1 MKKYNLLF
9 LAFLFTIFTVNGQLL
24 STKRVKKSAE
34 NKTQQRVDKK
44 VDEGIDK
51 GLDGVE
57 DFLFGKKKKKTKEEI
72 EEIEVEVISDFNDST
87 YQAAYGDNNS
97 ASDGSNDQEPDMSKL
112 FGGGGTVEVA
122 ESFEFNSSID
132 IVVTTTDKKGNVNKM
147 YMAMLFPDNQEYFG
161 MEMKGGD
168 DPNQE
173 MPPMKMIYD
182 FKNQQ
187 MITMMINGAQK
198 IGMVIS
204 LDEELLE
211 KWAESDDNDIEEMPE
226 WKKTGK
232 TKEILGY
239 ECEQYVFSNEDG
251 NGEAW
256 VADEDDLNI
265 GYAMNA
271 MASVQQKNDKGNNE
285 YPDGAILEMTFNGDD
300 GETMTWKSI
309 DIVTDTNISL
319 KTEGYQFM
327 AIGGGK

>member
-34 NKTQQRVDKK
+34 NKTQQRIDNKA
-44 VDEGIDK
+44 DEGIDK
-51 GLDGVE
+51 GLDEVE
-57 DFLFGKKKKKTKEEI
+57 DFLFGKKKKKEKEEI
-72 EEIEVEVISDFNDST
+72 EEIYPETAQEFNDSL
-87 YQAAYGDNNS
+87 YQDAYNNS
-97 ASDGSNDQEPDMSKL
+97 DEKTDQEPDMSML
-112 FGGGGTVEVA
+112 FGGGGTVTVA

-147 YMAMLFPDNQEYFG
+147 FMAMLFPDNQEYFG

-173 MPPMKMIYD
+173 IPPMKMIYD

-271 MASVQQKNDKGNNE
+271 MANTQKKNDKVDNE

-300 GETMTWKSI
+300 GEIMTWKSI